1 MGRSTPVHFW
11 VGDVSSVSLVCLYVK
26 HTCTGSYRSSPKP
39 QAHCTRF
46 HPKPQKN
53 HLVVHKEQRGD
64 SRAVRS
70 WWSFSN
76 SELSAG
82 HHSVLVLSPRRS
94 APGSCPVSHPFC
106 PSFLPLSPSPRGD
119 AQREDVLGAI
129 SVPGTQS
136 FLQVLHSFCVPLT
149 SSLESR
155 MACWLIC
162 LTSW

>member
-82 HHSVLVLSPRRS
+82 HHSVLVLSPWCS
-94 APGSCPVSHPFC
+94 APGTQPQAPALSPTLSAHPFFHFPHLLEEM
-106 PSFLPLSPSPRGD
+106 PSVRTCWVLSQYQEHRVSYKCCTLFASP
-119 AQREDVLGAI
+119 
-129 SVPGTQS
+129 
-136 FLQVLHSFCVPLT
+136 
-149 SSLESR
+149 
-155 MACWLIC
+155 
-162 LTSW
+162 